1 MDNINFPNNDLKTEV
16 NICISSHSASFT
28 IVYHTYQQLY
38 HAFYQQPSHHQ
49 EGMDGDG
56 RSKNL
61 KDEEE
66 ESEASDLK
74 AEEAVVGVVK
84 EAADVNAKEI

>member
-1 MDNINFPNNDLKTEV
+1 
-16 NICISSHSASFT
+16 
-28 IVYHTYQQLY
+28 
-38 HAFYQQPSHHQ
+38 
-49 EGMDGDG
+49 MDGDG